1 LPLISNVRLHEAVVA
16 DLKRSQI
23 RAIEEAMAYPRGYG
37 YVLDFSDRT
46 MQEFFDDEFKVDI
59 YSPENR
65 ANGSSKRNC
74 LSTFLSSADSQTALR
89 VLRALWERREG
100 LLEALPSSDES
111 QAARTKSVAFQQVI
125 DSLQNEPA
133 PLTTDGVE
141 AFTRDRTLEELVAD
155 IERTLAANRPE
166 VAIDHLHTYCMK
178 KFAHLLEVRGL
189 SCEKDEPLHSRFG
202 RYRKCLEAEQNLHEF
217 TSRALKSFISLLES
231 ANDLRNNHSLAHDNQ
246 LLAPM
251 EARFIFTS
259 VSAIL
264 VMIRALESARYG
276 E

>member
-1 LPLISNVRLHEAVVA
+1 MV
-16 DLKRSQI
+16 DLKRSQV

-46 MQEFFDDEFKVDI
+46 MDEFFNDEFGIDI
-59 YSPENR
+59 YAEENK

-74 LSTFLSSADSQTALR
+74 LSTFLARADQQTALR

-100 LLEALPSSDES
+100 LLESFPNSEEA
-111 QAARTKSVAFQQVI
+111 QAARAKSMAFRQVI
-125 DSLQNEPA
+125 DALQNEPA
-133 PLTTDGVE
+133 PLTTQGVE
-141 AFTRDRTLEELVAD
+141 AFARDRTLEELVAD
-155 IERTLAANRPE
+155 IERTLAANKPE

-189 SCEKDEPLHSRFG
+189 SCDKDEPLHSRFG
-202 RYRKCLEAEQNLHEF
+202 RYRKCLETEQSLHEF

-231 ANDLRNNHSLAHDNQ
+231 FNDLRNNHSLAHDNE
-246 LLAPM
+246 LLSPM
-251 EARFIFTS
+251 EARFIFAS

-264 VMIRALESARYG
+264 VMLRALESSRYG
-276 E
+276 S

>member
-1 LPLISNVRLHEAVVA
+1 
-16 DLKRSQI
+16 
-23 RAIEEAMAYPRGYG
+23 MAYPRGYG

-46 MQEFFDDEFKVDI
+46 MHEFFEDEFGVDI
-59 YSPENR
+59 YSQENK
-65 ANGSSKRNC
+65 ANGTSKRSC
-74 LSTFLSSADSQTALR
+74 LSTFLRLTDQKTALR
-89 VLRALWERREG
+89 VLRALWDRREG
-100 LLEALPSSDES
+100 LLEALPNSEEAQTAKSKS
-111 QAARTKSVAFQQVI
+111 AAFRQVI

-133 PLTTDGVE
+133 PLTPEGVE

-155 IERTLAANRPE
+155 IQRTLAANKPE

-178 KFAHLLEVRGL
+178 KFAHLLEVRGQT
-189 SCEKDEPLHSRFG
+189 CDKDEPLHSRFG
-202 RYRKCLEAEQNLHEF
+202 RYRKCLEAEQPLHEF

-231 ANDLRNNHSLAHDNQ
+231 FNDLRNNHSLAHDNQ

-251 EARFIFTS
+251 EARFIFSS

-264 VMIRALESARYG
+264 VMMRALESARYG

>member
-1 LPLISNVRLHEAVVA
+1 MA
-16 DLKRSQI
+16 DLKRMQV

-46 MQEFFDDEFKVDI
+46 MQEFFEDEFGIDI
-59 YSPENR
+59 YSEENK
-65 ANGSSKRNC
+65 ANGNSKRNC
-74 LSTFLSSADSQTALR
+74 LSTFLLRTDQQTALR

-100 LLEALPSSDES
+100 LLESLPNSEEA
-111 QAARTKSVAFQQVI
+111 QAARAKSRVFQQVI
-125 DSLQNEPA
+125 ETLQNEPA
-133 PLTTDGVE
+133 PLTTQGVE

-155 IERTLAANRPE
+155 LERTLAANKPE

-178 KFAHLLEVRGL
+178 KFAHLLELRGQT
-189 SCEKDEPLHSRFG
+189 CDKEEPLHSRFG
-202 RYRKCLEAEQNLHEF
+202 RYRKCLEAEQSLHEF

-231 ANDLRNNHSLAHDNQ
+231 FSDLRNNHSLAHDNQ
-246 LLAPM
+246 LLSPM

-264 VMIRALESARYG
+264 VMLRALESSRYG
-276 E
+276 N